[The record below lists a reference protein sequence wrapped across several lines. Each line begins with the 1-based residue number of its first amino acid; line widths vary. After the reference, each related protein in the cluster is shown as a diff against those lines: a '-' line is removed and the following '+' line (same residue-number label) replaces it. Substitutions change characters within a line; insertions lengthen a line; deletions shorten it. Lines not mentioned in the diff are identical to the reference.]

1 MTLTKRQRKVTAAL
15 AGSALWFILWGTM
28 GYFFGI
34 RGVGYGWPAFWAVGG
49 MSLMSLITPAIVWG
63 LATLFIVSGKWIE
76 RAEK

>member
-1 MTLTKRQRKVTAAL
+1 MALTKRQRKVTVAL
-15 AGSALWFILWGTM
+15 AGSALWFILWGM
-28 GYFFGI
+28 GGYFFGL

-49 MSLMSLITPAIVWG
+49 LGLVAPAIIWG